1 MRMSEADFEYLIHT
15 LSEARFRAAE
25 IAVSVRARVGV
36 DHSLAQLGNV
46 AVTRIDGVLGDVRK
60 LAVEQEG
67 GRSRFIGAPERK
79 AAIVLPEPNPQ
90 LPTPGFTLPSGLG
103 PDHWLHGFLK
113 DLIAQIRVS
122 NGITFEGAEKLL
134 QQRKAIFLRDAET
147 ARRMVRTYPQ
157 LFNDGSNQ
165 ITGT

>member
-1 MRMSEADFEYLIHT
+1 MRLSEADFEYLIHT

-36 DHSLAQLGNV
+36 DHKLAQLGNI
-46 AVTRIDGVLGDVRK
+46 AVSRIEGVLGDIRK
-60 LAVEQEG
+60 LALEQEG
-67 GRSRFIGAPERK
+67 GRSRIVATPERK
-79 AAIVLPEPNPQ
+79 GAIVLPEPNPQ
-90 LPTPGFTLPSGLG
+90 LPASGFTLPSGLG

-113 DLIAQIRVS
+113 DLLAQIRVS

-134 QQRKAIFLRDAET
+134 QQRKAIFLKDAEI

-157 LFNDGSNQ
+157 LFGESSNQ
-165 ITGT
+165 TTGT